1 MAIVVLGSVSG
12 APGVTTL
19 AVGLALAWPRSV
31 VLADCDPGAHQ
42 AVLAGFLA
50 GQSSDGKGLLRV
62 AEAHRDRRPL
72 TEVILDQTLPLVTD
86 GDHQR
91 HFLPGFNRPG
101 SAAIFAGVWADLVAA
116 FDALGDIGVDV
127 VVDAGRLGPRGLP
140 APLADAAA
148 FTGLVVRSDLRAVVS
163 AQVHL
168 PVLVEDRRNHAGDSR
183 LGLIV
188 VGEGRPYS
196 AREIGRALAVRVTGT
211 IPWDPSSAGHLSDG
225 RDRARR
231 FDTSAFA
238 RALHTTATDLS
249 DRLELHAELIGGRS

>member
-19 AVGLALAWPRSV
+19 AVGLALVWPRSV

-50 GQSSDGKGLLRV
+50 GQSPDGKGLLRV

-72 TEVILDQTLPLVTD
+72 TEVVLDQTLPLVTA

-91 HFLPGFNRPG
+91 RFLPGFNRPG
-101 SAAIFAGVWADLVAA
+101 SASIFAGVWADLVHA

-168 PVLVEDRRNHAGDSR
+168 PGLLPDRPHPTRDDR
-183 LGLIV
+183 VGLIV
-188 VGEGRPYS
+188 VGEGKPYS
-196 AREIGRALAVRVTGT
+196 AREIGRVLGMRVAAT
-211 IPWDPSSAGHLSDG
+211 IPWDPISAGHLSDG
-225 RDRARR
+225 RERTRKFAG
-231 FDTSAFA
+231 SAFA
-238 RALHTTATDLS
+238 RALHATAAELS
-249 DRLELHAELIGGRS
+249 QRLELHSELIGGRS